1 MLYDFHKYQNAM
13 KADSVHAT
21 YLVYGSKAPEAS
33 QSNGDVEMSSS
44 MPDQDVVSEQVP
56 TKSLLIVPE
65 EKLPGLSTHP
75 LRANSQ

>member
-13 KADSVHAT
+13 KADSIHAT

-44 MPDQDVVSEQVP
+44 IPDQDIASERVP

-65 EKLPGLSTHP
+65 EKLPSPSTHP
-75 LRANSQ
+75 LRPQL